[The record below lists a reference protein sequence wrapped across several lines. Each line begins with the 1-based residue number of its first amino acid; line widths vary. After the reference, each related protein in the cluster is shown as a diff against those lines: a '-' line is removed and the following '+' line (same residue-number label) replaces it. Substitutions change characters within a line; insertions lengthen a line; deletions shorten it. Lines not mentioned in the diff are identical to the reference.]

1 MISIIM
7 ISETDKAKID
17 SVKTNLLIAWVFT
30 ILVNVGIF
38 LAFLFVFLLP
48 FIGAFSVPY
57 GYGVSILLGGMFVLI
72 IPLVIILIFWIP
84 SYMVMRRAG
93 RLHKAANN
101 YDIPTL
107 KANNSVGWAVIA
119 LIFTG
124 VIPGILLLISNNPI
138 SELSEKTITTSG
150 MGSDSINNLKQLK
163 DLLDSGAITQE
174 EYDEQKKKILKDM

>member
-1 MISIIM
+1 M

-30 ILVNVGIF
+30 ILVNVGILIVF
-38 LAFLFVFLLP
+38 LVIFLLP
-48 FIGAFSVPY
+48 FIGAFSVPSYY
-57 GYGVSILLGGMFVLI
+57 GASIIAGGLLVLI
-72 IPLVIILIFWIP
+72 IPLIIILIFWIP

-101 YDIPTL
+101 YDVPKL
-107 KANNSVGWAVIA
+107 KANNSVGWAIIA

-124 VIPGILLLISNNPI
+124 VIPGILLLISNSAI
-138 SELSEKTITTSG
+138 SELSGKTVNTSG
-150 MGSDSINNLKQLK
+150 MGSDSIDNLKRLK

-174 EYDEQKKKILKDM
+174 EYDEQKKKIMKDM